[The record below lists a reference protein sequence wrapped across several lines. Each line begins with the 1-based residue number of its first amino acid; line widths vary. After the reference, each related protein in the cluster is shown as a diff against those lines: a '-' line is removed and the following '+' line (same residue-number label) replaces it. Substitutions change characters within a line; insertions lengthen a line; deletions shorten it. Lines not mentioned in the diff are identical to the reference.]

1 MCSVLMLRA
10 HAHAHVRHPER
21 QTRPNGT
28 HSHAQSRSCML
39 AATTAGPTKR
49 ATVRTLR
56 RKKSCRSITRC
67 SVQGSSSSRPLK
79 RSQLSTS
86 TGLFSCLEPRR
97 MARSRS
103 VVRSCGLS
111 NSGDP
116 KAGSNPPQRNAPAGV
131 TGSAACD
138 AHWLMAPA
146 HPTPLRHA
154 CCASPASAPPCQ
166 GRTYSSHA
174 ASRRA

>member
-1 MCSVLMLRA
+1 MHRA
-10 HAHAHVRHPER
+10 
-21 QTRPNGT
+21 T
-28 HSHAQSRSCML
+28 RSCML

-67 SVQGSSSSRPLK
+67 SVHGSSSSRPLK

-86 TGLFSCLEPRR
+86 TGFFSCLKPRR

-116 KAGSNPPQRNAPAGV
+116 KKIPLPEERRRALSGRPLTPPSPPRDRSKRTSRAGDLQSPCPSRPGRNGPR
-131 TGSAACD
+131 T
-138 AHWLMAPA
+138 LR
-146 HPTPLRHA
+146 PTP
-154 CCASPASAPPCQ
+154 PK
-166 GRTYSSHA
+166 
-174 ASRRA
+174 